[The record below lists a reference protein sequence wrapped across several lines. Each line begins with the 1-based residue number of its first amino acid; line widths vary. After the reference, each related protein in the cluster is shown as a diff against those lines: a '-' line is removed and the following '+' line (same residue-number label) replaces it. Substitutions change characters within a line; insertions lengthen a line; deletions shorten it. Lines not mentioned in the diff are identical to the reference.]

1 MSTNPLSGFDKMTRI
16 LLADDHQLIAEAV
29 SAVLSMT
36 GGFIVDLAN
45 SLSSTLQTLKKQ
57 EPYEIVMLDL
67 RMPGMDGIASVKKVV
82 DSAQNAQVVLFSA
95 NADNHT
101 VARAIEVGAR
111 GLIPKTLPLQSLES
125 VLRLIQSGQLFVPAE
140 APVPGLPV
148 ERAFLSKDE
157 LVVLQRAAS
166 GMTNKSIANNLDE
179 NEAKIKMHMRSIC
192 RKLNARNRAHAAMIG
207 RDMGIIDF

>member
-1 MSTNPLSGFDKMTRI
+1 MTRI

-36 GGFIVDLAN
+36 EGFIVDLAD
-45 SLSSTLQTLKKQ
+45 SLASTLQALKRQ
-57 EPYEIVMLDL
+57 DPYEIVMLDL

-82 DSAQNAQVVLFSA
+82 DSARNAQVVLFSA
-95 NADNHT
+95 NADNQT

-125 VLRLIQSGQLFVPAE
+125 VLRLIQSGQLFIPADGR
-140 APVPGLPV
+140 AQGLPV
-148 ERAFLSKDE
+148 ERALLSQNE
-157 LVVLQRAAS
+157 LVVLQMAAS
-166 GMTNKSIANNLDE
+166 GMTNKHIANSLDE
-179 NEAKIKMHMRSIC
+179 NEAKIKMRMRTIC
-192 RKLNARNRAHAAMIG
+192 RKLDARNRAHAAMIG